1 MDIFDKVDSIDI
13 TKPIIKEVDEDG
25 WYKVSPEYA
34 QVMMA
39 MIPDPHENVE
49 D

>member
-1 MDIFDKVDSIDI
+1 MDIFDKVDSLDI

-34 QVMMA
+34 QVMIA
-39 MIPDPHENVE
+39 MIPDPRE
-49 D
+49 DV